1 MLTGTTL
8 PTQTIKN
15 VKGDLMSLEM
25 IIVLILV
32 ATIIGFGV
40 MLELKSRRSH
50 RQGERPGGHS
60 VKPDDRSRG
69 SAAPE

>member
-1 MLTGTTL
+1 
-8 PTQTIKN
+8 
-15 VKGDLMSLEM
+15 MSLEM